1 MTESE
6 CTVVVERSDR
16 VTTMTLNRPEARNAF
31 NAAQSTA
38 LGLAIEEFDNDPE
51 QRVAIVTGSGQAF
64 SAGMDLK
71 AFVAGQSIEP
81 DGHPEWGFAGFV
93 QHFTSKPVIAAVNG
107 FALGGGAEL
116 ALACDL
122 VVADENASF
131 GFPEVQRGLFPAGGG
146 VIRLAQ
152 LIPQRF
158 ALEMIL
164 TGQPIGAARAL
175 DWGLINRVAA
185 AGTSV
190 VVARELAAV
199 IAANAPL
206 AVQASKR
213 LVHAT
218 RNMNGWGHEAWGLS
232 EAEGAIIFSSRDAL
246 EGTSAFAEKRAPV
259 WEGAQVPPAQ
269 L

>member
-1 MTESE
+1 MSQSE
-6 CTVVVERSDR
+6 RAVIVERADQ

-38 LGLAIEEFDNDPE
+38 LGLAIEEFDTDPE
-51 QRVAIVTGSGQAF
+51 QRVAILTGAGPAF
-64 SAGMDLK
+64 SAGMDLT
-71 AFVAGQSIEP
+71 AFAAGQSIEP
-81 DGHPEWGFAGFV
+81 AGHPEWGFAGFV

-131 GFPEVQRGLFPAGGG
+131 GFPEVQRGLFAAGGG
-146 VIRLAQ
+146 AIRLAQ

-158 ALEMIL
+158 ALEMLL
-164 TGQPIGAARAL
+164 TGQPIGAPRAL
-175 DWGLINRVAA
+175 EWGLINRVAA
-185 AGTSV
+185 AGSSV

-213 LVHAT
+213 LVHGT
-218 RNMNGWGHEAWGLS
+218 RSANGWGHEAWGMS
-232 EAEGAIIFSSRDAL
+232 EAERAVIFSSRDAL
-246 EGTSAFAEKRAPV
+246 EGASAFAEKRVPV
-259 WEGAQVPPAQ
+259 WEGR
-269 L
+269 

>member
-1 MTESE
+1 MTVSE
-6 CTVVVERSDR
+6 RPVVVESSGL
-16 VTTMTLNRPEARNAF
+16 VTTISLNRPSARNAF

-38 LGLAIEEFDNDPE
+38 LGLAIEAFDNDPGH
-51 QRVAIVTGSGQAF
+51 RVAILTGTGRAF

-71 AFVAGQSIEP
+71 AFAAGESVEP
-81 DGHPEWGFAGFV
+81 VGHREWGFAGFV

-122 VVADENASF
+122 VVADEDASF
-131 GFPEVQRGLFPAGGG
+131 GFPEVRRGLFAAGGG

-158 ALEMIL
+158 ALEMLL

-175 DWGLINRVAA
+175 EWGLINRIAP

-190 VVARELAAV
+190 AVARELAAG

-218 RNMNGWGHEAWGLS
+218 RNANSWGSEAWSKS
-232 EAEGAIIFSSRDAL
+232 EAERALIFSSRDAL
-246 EGTSAFAEKRAPV
+246 EGARAFAEDRVPV
-259 WEGAQVPPAQ
+259 WVGG
-269 L
+269 

>member
-1 MTESE
+1 MTDSGS
-6 CTVVVERSDR
+6 VVLVETNHG
-16 VTTMTLNRPEARNAF
+16 VTTITLNRPAARNAF

-38 LGLAIEEFDNDPE
+38 LGLAIQAFDSDPQ
-51 QRVAIVTGSGQAF
+51 QRAAILTGSGPAF

-71 AFVAGQSIEP
+71 AFAAGESIEP
-81 DGHPEWGFAGFV
+81 AEHPEWGFAGFV

-107 FALGGGAEL
+107 FALGGGAEV

-122 VVADENASF
+122 VVADEDSLF
-131 GFPEVQRGLFPAGGG
+131 GFPEVQRGLFAGGGG

-152 LIPQRF
+152 LIPQRL
-158 ALEMIL
+158 ALEMLL

-175 DWGLINRVAA
+175 EWGLINRKVP

-190 VVARELAAV
+190 AVARELAAV

-206 AVQASKR
+206 AVQATKR

-218 RNMNGWGHEAWGLS
+218 RSVNSWGHDAWSAS
-232 EAEGAIIFSSRDAL
+232 EAERAVIFSSRDAA
-246 EGTSAFAEKRAPV
+246 EGASAFAEKRPPV
-259 WEGAQVPPAQ
+259 WEGR
-269 L
+269 